1 MNGEEMEE
9 LKEGWRR
16 VRLGDVIDFNPKETL
31 KKNTMSKYVEMAQ
44 LQCFARNIIGY
55 SFKEYK
61 GGTKFRNGDTLLAR
75 ITPCLENGKTAFV
88 DILEEDEV
96 GFGSTE
102 YIVLRKKEGY
112 TDENYIFYLAISDLF
127 RQIAIKSMT
136 GTSGRQRVQTEVLKN
151 SEIVIPEVNIQKK
164 IASILSLLDE
174 KIELN
179 RKINQNLEEI
189 AQTLFKRWFIDFEF
203 PNEEGKPYKS
213 SGGKMIESELG
224 EIPEGWKI
232 KNLLEVGDF
241 INGLAMQKY
250 RPLDTEDSLKV
261 IKIKEMNSGFSKES
275 ELCSVNIP
283 DTYKVNF
290 GDILFSWSGTLKV
303 MFWNKECGGL
313 NQHIFKVIPKNVNK
327 LFLYFW
333 LKIHLQTF
341 IQIAQSKAT
350 TMGHIKRNDLN
361 NSKIIVPNTEFWI
374 YKEKILNSYL
384 EKIVYQS
391 KEIEKLIELRDYLL
405 PKLMNGEIDVSNL
418 KISKILNSDLSF
430 YLIQF
435 FHLIKIKLKQFF
447 LAILNHE
454 F

>member
-179 RKINQNLEEI
+179 RKINQNLEET

-213 SGGKMIESELG
+213 SGGKMIESEIG
-224 EIPEGWKI
+224 KIPEGWRVGKLGELIKIQNGYAFKSKDFLNKGDIGIIKI
-232 KNLLEVGDF
+232 KNISNKIIDILNTDF
-241 INGLAMQKY
+241 ISNDICKEVEDKY
-250 RPLDTEDSLKV
+250 L
-261 IKIKEMNSGFSKES
+261 
-275 ELCSVNIP
+275 VN
-283 DTYKVNF
+283 N
-290 GDILFSWSGTLKV
+290 GDILIAMTGAEIGKIGIV
-303 MFWNKECGGL
+303 PQNNKQLYL
-313 NQHIFKVIPKNVNK
+313 NQRVGKIVEVMNGGKEYSYFHLNQKKYQELIFLKSSGSAQPNISASEIENIEIIFPTLNLLNK
-327 LFLYFW
+327 FKDLTTENFFKIIYNLGEIEYL
-333 LKIHLQTF
+333 LKI
-341 IQIAQSKAT
+341 
-350 TMGHIKRNDLN
+350 
-361 NSKIIVPNTEFWI
+361 
-374 YKEKILNSYL
+374 
-384 EKIVYQS
+384 
-391 KEIEKLIELRDYLL
+391 RDYLL
-405 PKLMNGEIDVSNL
+405 PRLMNGEISV
-418 KISKILNSDLSF
+418 
-430 YLIQF
+430 
-435 FHLIKIKLKQFF
+435 
-447 LAILNHE
+447 
-454 F
+454 

>member
-1 MNGEEMEE
+1 MEE

-224 EIPEGWKI
+224 EIPEGWRVEKLGELIKIQNGYAFKSKDFLNKGDIGIIKI
-232 KNLLEVGDF
+232 KNISNKIIDILNTDF
-241 INGLAMQKY
+241 ISNDICKEVEDKY
-250 RPLDTEDSLKV
+250 L
-261 IKIKEMNSGFSKES
+261 
-275 ELCSVNIP
+275 VN
-283 DTYKVNF
+283 N
-290 GDILFSWSGTLKV
+290 GDILIAMTGAEIGKIGIV
-303 MFWNKECGGL
+303 PQNNKQLYL
-313 NQHIFKVIPKNVNK
+313 NQRVGKIVEIMNGGKEYSYFHLNQKKYQELIFLKSSGSAQPNISASEIENIEIIFPTLNLLNK
-327 LFLYFW
+327 FKDLTTENFFKIIYNLGEIEYL
-333 LKIHLQTF
+333 LKI
-341 IQIAQSKAT
+341 
-350 TMGHIKRNDLN
+350 
-361 NSKIIVPNTEFWI
+361 
-374 YKEKILNSYL
+374 
-384 EKIVYQS
+384 
-391 KEIEKLIELRDYLL
+391 RDYLL
-405 PKLMNGEIDVSNL
+405 PRLMSGEISV
-418 KISKILNSDLSF
+418 
-430 YLIQF
+430 
-435 FHLIKIKLKQFF
+435 
-447 LAILNHE
+447 
-454 F
+454 

>member
-1 MNGEEMEE
+1 MEE

-179 RKINQNLEEI
+179 RKINQNLEET

-213 SGGKMIESELG
+213 SGGKMIESEIG
-224 EIPEGWKI
+224 KIPEGWRVGKLGELIKIQNGYAFKSKDFLNKGDIGIIKI
-232 KNLLEVGDF
+232 KNISNKIIDILNTDF
-241 INGLAMQKY
+241 ISNDICKEVEDKY
-250 RPLDTEDSLKV
+250 L
-261 IKIKEMNSGFSKES
+261 
-275 ELCSVNIP
+275 VN
-283 DTYKVNF
+283 N
-290 GDILFSWSGTLKV
+290 GDILIAMTGAEIGKIGIV
-303 MFWNKECGGL
+303 PQNNKQLYL
-313 NQHIFKVIPKNVNK
+313 NQRVGKIVEVMNGGKEYSYFHLNQKKYQELIFLKSSGSAQPNIGASEIENIEIIFPTLNLLNK
-327 LFLYFW
+327 FKDLTTENFFKIIYNLGEIEYL
-333 LKIHLQTF
+333 LKI
-341 IQIAQSKAT
+341 
-350 TMGHIKRNDLN
+350 
-361 NSKIIVPNTEFWI
+361 
-374 YKEKILNSYL
+374 
-384 EKIVYQS
+384 
-391 KEIEKLIELRDYLL
+391 RDYLL
-405 PKLMNGEIDVSNL
+405 PRLMNGEISV
-418 KISKILNSDLSF
+418 
-430 YLIQF
+430 
-435 FHLIKIKLKQFF
+435 
-447 LAILNHE
+447 
-454 F
+454 

>member
-1 MNGEEMEE
+1 MEE

-189 AQTLFKRWFIDFEF
+189 CQNYFVEIFIKNSNKNCSIGQISDLG
-203 PNEEGKPYKS
+203 NIV
-213 SGGKMIESELG
+213 SGATPSKKNQKYYTNFGIPWITPKDLSKISNKFISRGNLDITELG
-224 EIPEGWKI
+224 FKNSSVRLLPKGSVLFSSRAPIGYIAICSNDVTTNQGFKSIVPFKNIGTEFVYYFLKNNVQFLESRASGSTFKEISTTIMATTPAIIPK
-232 KNLLEVGDF
+232 
-241 INGLAMQKY
+241 
-250 RPLDTEDSLKV
+250 EDPLKV
-261 IKIKEMNSGFSKES
+261 FKKICINIFEKQYIIEKE
-275 ELCSVNIP
+275 
-283 DTYKVNF
+283 T
-290 GDILFSWSGTLKV
+290 
-303 MFWNKECGGL
+303 
-313 NQHIFKVIPKNVNK
+313 
-327 LFLYFW
+327 
-333 LKIHLQTF
+333 
-341 IQIAQSKAT
+341 
-350 TMGHIKRNDLN
+350 
-361 NSKIIVPNTEFWI
+361 
-374 YKEKILNSYL
+374 
-384 EKIVYQS
+384 
-391 KEIEKLIELRDYLL
+391 EKLIELRDYLL

>member
-1 MNGEEMEE
+1 MEE
-9 LKEGWRR
+9 LKEGWRK
-16 VRLGDVIDFNPKETL
+16 VKLGDVIDFNPKETL
-31 KKNTMSKYVEMAQ
+31 KKNTISKYVEMAQ

-55 SFKEYK
+55 SFREYK

-203 PNEEGKPYKS
+203 PNEEGKSYKS
-213 SGGKMIESELG
+213 NGGKMIESELG
-224 EIPEGWKI
+224 EIPEGWRSFSLKDIVKQIKPGTNFQPKRLDKGIPFLNI
-232 KNLLEVGDF
+232 KNIVNSEIDLNDVKYISEVDYEKVHKTWKPQEKDILISRIGTL
-241 INGLAMQKY
+241 GLV
-250 RPLDTEDSLKV
+250 TILKKNKLPIAVHYNFLV
-261 IKIKEMNSGFSKES
+261 IKAKKISS
-275 ELCSVNIP
+275 
-283 DTYKVNF
+283 Y
-290 GDILFSWSGTLKV
+290 
-303 MFWNKECGGL
+303 
-313 NQHIFKVIPKNVNK
+313 
-327 LFLYFW
+327 FLYFL
-333 LKIHLQTF
+333 LKSQEFQKKYDSIKKQSVQEYVTVEDVEEIKVVLPENLEILYEKYF
-341 IQIAQSKAT
+341 ISFYKEI
-350 TMGHIKRNDLN
+350 IKNQD
-361 NSKIIVPNTEFWI
+361 EI
-374 YKEKILNSYL
+374 YKLK
-384 EKIVYQS
+384 
-391 KEIEKLIELRDYLL
+391 ELRDYLL
-405 PKLMNGEIDVSNL
+405 PRLMSGEISV
-418 KISKILNSDLSF
+418 
-430 YLIQF
+430 
-435 FHLIKIKLKQFF
+435 
-447 LAILNHE
+447 
-454 F
+454 

>member
-1 MNGEEMEE
+1 MEE

-179 RKINQNLEEI
+179 RKINQNLEET

-203 PNEEGKPYKS
+203 PNEEGKTYKS
-213 SGGKMIESELG
+213 SGGKMIESEIG
-224 EIPEGWKI
+224 KIPEGWRVGKLGELIKIQNGYAFKSKDFLNKGDIGIIKI
-232 KNLLEVGDF
+232 KNISNKIIDILNTDF
-241 INGLAMQKY
+241 ISNDICKEVEDKY
-250 RPLDTEDSLKV
+250 L
-261 IKIKEMNSGFSKES
+261 
-275 ELCSVNIP
+275 VN
-283 DTYKVNF
+283 N
-290 GDILFSWSGTLKV
+290 GDILIAMTGAEIGKIGIV
-303 MFWNKECGGL
+303 PQNNKQLYL
-313 NQHIFKVIPKNVNK
+313 NQRVGKIVEVMNGGKEYSYFHLNQKKYQELIFLKSSGSAQPNISASEIENIEIIFPTLNLLNK
-327 LFLYFW
+327 FKDLTTENFFKIIYNLGEIEYL
-333 LKIHLQTF
+333 LKI
-341 IQIAQSKAT
+341 
-350 TMGHIKRNDLN
+350 
-361 NSKIIVPNTEFWI
+361 
-374 YKEKILNSYL
+374 
-384 EKIVYQS
+384 
-391 KEIEKLIELRDYLL
+391 RDYLL
-405 PKLMNGEIDVSNL
+405 PRLMNGEISV
-418 KISKILNSDLSF
+418 
-430 YLIQF
+430 
-435 FHLIKIKLKQFF
+435 
-447 LAILNHE
+447 
-454 F
+454 

>member
-224 EIPEGWKI
+224 EIPEGWRVGKLGELIKIQNGYAFKSKDFLNKGDIGIIKI
-232 KNLLEVGDF
+232 KNISNKIIDILNTDF
-241 INGLAMQKY
+241 ISNDICKEVEDKY
-250 RPLDTEDSLKV
+250 L
-261 IKIKEMNSGFSKES
+261 
-275 ELCSVNIP
+275 VN
-283 DTYKVNF
+283 N
-290 GDILFSWSGTLKV
+290 GDILIAMTGAEIGKIGIV
-303 MFWNKECGGL
+303 PQNNKQLYL
-313 NQHIFKVIPKNVNK
+313 NQRVGKIVEIMNGGKEYSYFHLNQKKYQELIFLKSSGSAQPNISASEIENIEIIFPTLNLLNK
-327 LFLYFW
+327 FKDLTTENFFKIIYNLGEIEYL
-333 LKIHLQTF
+333 LKI
-341 IQIAQSKAT
+341 
-350 TMGHIKRNDLN
+350 
-361 NSKIIVPNTEFWI
+361 
-374 YKEKILNSYL
+374 
-384 EKIVYQS
+384 
-391 KEIEKLIELRDYLL
+391 RDYLL
-405 PKLMNGEIDVSNL
+405 PRLMSGEISV
-418 KISKILNSDLSF
+418 
-430 YLIQF
+430 
-435 FHLIKIKLKQFF
+435 
-447 LAILNHE
+447 
-454 F
+454 

>member
-179 RKINQNLEEI
+179 RKINQNLEET

-203 PNEEGKPYKS
+203 PNEEGKTYKS
-213 SGGKMIESELG
+213 SGGKMIESEIG
-224 EIPEGWKI
+224 KIPEGWRVGKLGELIKIQNGYAFKSKDFLNKGDIGIIKI
-232 KNLLEVGDF
+232 KNISNKIIDILNTDF
-241 INGLAMQKY
+241 ISNDICKEVEDKY
-250 RPLDTEDSLKV
+250 L
-261 IKIKEMNSGFSKES
+261 
-275 ELCSVNIP
+275 VN
-283 DTYKVNF
+283 N
-290 GDILFSWSGTLKV
+290 GDILIAMTGAEIGKIGIV
-303 MFWNKECGGL
+303 PQNNKQLYL
-313 NQHIFKVIPKNVNK
+313 NQRVGKIVEVMNGGKEYSYFHLNQKKYQELIFLKSSGSAQPNISASEIENIEIIFPTLNLLNK
-327 LFLYFW
+327 FKDLTTENFFKIIYNLGEIEYL
-333 LKIHLQTF
+333 LKI
-341 IQIAQSKAT
+341 
-350 TMGHIKRNDLN
+350 
-361 NSKIIVPNTEFWI
+361 
-374 YKEKILNSYL
+374 
-384 EKIVYQS
+384 
-391 KEIEKLIELRDYLL
+391 RDYLL
-405 PKLMNGEIDVSNL
+405 PRLMNGEISV
-418 KISKILNSDLSF
+418 
-430 YLIQF
+430 
-435 FHLIKIKLKQFF
+435 
-447 LAILNHE
+447 
-454 F
+454 

>member
-1 MNGEEMEE
+1 MEE
-9 LKEGWRR
+9 LKEGWRK
-16 VRLGDVIDFNPKETL
+16 VKLGDVIDFNPKETL
-31 KKNTMSKYVEMAQ
+31 KKNTISKYVEMAQ

-55 SFKEYK
+55 SFREYK

-179 RKINQNLEEI
+179 KKINQNLEEI

-224 EIPEGWKI
+224 EIPERWRVGKLGEIIEINPKENLKKLEKKIYIEMKCLSETSSIISEYYEREFTGTGTKFKNKDTLMARITPCLENGKIGYVNFLEDNDIGW
-232 KNLLEVGDF
+232 GS
-241 INGLAMQKY
+241 
-250 RPLDTEDSLKV
+250 TEFNILRSQ
-261 IKIKEMNSGFSKES
+261 N
-275 ELCSVNIP
+275 NIP
-283 DTYKVNF
+283 KELSYFIARSKNFLDYAINNMNGSSGRQRVN
-290 GDILFSWSGTLKV
+290 GKILEEYDI
-303 MFWNKECGGL
+303 
-313 NQHIFKVIPKNVNK
+313 VISPEN
-327 LFLYFW
+327 
-333 LKIHLQTF
+333 
-341 IQIAQSKAT
+341 
-350 TMGHIKRNDLN
+350 
-361 NSKIIVPNTEFWI
+361 I
-374 YKEKILNSYL
+374 YKKFGKVSNSIMNQI
-384 EKIVYQS
+384 ENNR
-391 KEIEKLIELRDYLL
+391 KEIEKLQKLRDYLL
-405 PKLMNGEIDVSNL
+405 PRLMNGEISV
-418 KISKILNSDLSF
+418 
-430 YLIQF
+430 
-435 FHLIKIKLKQFF
+435 
-447 LAILNHE
+447 
-454 F
+454 

>member
-179 RKINQNLEEI
+179 RKINQNLEEA

-224 EIPEGWKI
+224 EIPEGWRVGKLGEIIEINPKENLKKLEKKI
-232 KNLLEVGDF
+232 YIEMKCLSETSSIISEYYEREFTGTGTKFKNKDTLMARITPCLE
-241 INGLAMQKY
+241 NG
-250 RPLDTEDSLKV
+250 
-261 IKIKEMNSGFSKES
+261 KIG
-275 ELCSVNIP
+275 
-283 DTYKVNF
+283 YVNF
-290 GDILFSWSGTLKV
+290 LKDNDIGWGS
-303 MFWNKECGGL
+303 
-313 NQHIFKVIPKNVNK
+313 
-327 LFLYFW
+327 
-333 LKIHLQTF
+333 
-341 IQIAQSKAT
+341 
-350 TMGHIKRNDLN
+350 
-361 NSKIIVPNTEFWI
+361 TEFNILRSQNNLPKELSYFIARSKNFLDYAISNMNGSSGRQRVNGKILEEYNIVISPENI
-374 YKEKILNSYL
+374 YKKFGKVSNSIMNQI
-384 EKIVYQS
+384 ENNR

-405 PKLMNGEIDVSNL
+405 PRLMSGEISV
-418 KISKILNSDLSF
+418 
-430 YLIQF
+430 
-435 FHLIKIKLKQFF
+435 
-447 LAILNHE
+447 
-454 F
+454 

>member
-1 MNGEEMEE
+1 MEE
-9 LKEGWRR
+9 LKAGWRR

-179 RKINQNLEEI
+179 RKINQNLEET

-213 SGGKMIESELG
+213 SGGKMIESEIG
-224 EIPEGWKI
+224 KIPEGWRVGKLGELIKIQNGYAFKSKDFLNKGDIGIIKI
-232 KNLLEVGDF
+232 KNISNKIIDILNTDF
-241 INGLAMQKY
+241 ISNDICKEVEDKY
-250 RPLDTEDSLKV
+250 L
-261 IKIKEMNSGFSKES
+261 
-275 ELCSVNIP
+275 VN
-283 DTYKVNF
+283 N
-290 GDILFSWSGTLKV
+290 GDILIAMTGAEIGKIGIV
-303 MFWNKECGGL
+303 PQNNKQLYL
-313 NQHIFKVIPKNVNK
+313 NQRVGKIVEVMNGGKEYSYFHLNQKKYQELIFLKSSGSAQPNISASEIENIEIIFPTLNLLNK
-327 LFLYFW
+327 FKDLTTENFFKIIYNLGEIEYL
-333 LKIHLQTF
+333 LKI
-341 IQIAQSKAT
+341 
-350 TMGHIKRNDLN
+350 
-361 NSKIIVPNTEFWI
+361 
-374 YKEKILNSYL
+374 
-384 EKIVYQS
+384 
-391 KEIEKLIELRDYLL
+391 RDYLL
-405 PKLMNGEIDVSNL
+405 PRLMNGEISV
-418 KISKILNSDLSF
+418 
-430 YLIQF
+430 
-435 FHLIKIKLKQFF
+435 
-447 LAILNHE
+447 
-454 F
+454 

>member
-164 IASILSLLDE
+164 IASILSSLDE

-179 RKINQNLEEI
+179 RKINQNLEET

-213 SGGKMIESELG
+213 SGGKMIESEIG
-224 EIPEGWKI
+224 KIPEGWRVGKLGELIKIQNGYAFKSKDFLNKGDIGIIKI
-232 KNLLEVGDF
+232 KNISNKIIDILNTDF
-241 INGLAMQKY
+241 ISNDICKEVEDKY
-250 RPLDTEDSLKV
+250 L
-261 IKIKEMNSGFSKES
+261 
-275 ELCSVNIP
+275 VN
-283 DTYKVNF
+283 N
-290 GDILFSWSGTLKV
+290 GDILIAMTGAEIGKIGIV
-303 MFWNKECGGL
+303 PQNNKQLYL
-313 NQHIFKVIPKNVNK
+313 NQRVGKIVEVMNGGKEYSYFHLNQKKYQELIFLKSSGSAQPNISASEIENIEIIFPTLNLLNK
-327 LFLYFW
+327 FKDLTTENFFKIIYNLGEIEYL
-333 LKIHLQTF
+333 LKI
-341 IQIAQSKAT
+341 
-350 TMGHIKRNDLN
+350 
-361 NSKIIVPNTEFWI
+361 
-374 YKEKILNSYL
+374 
-384 EKIVYQS
+384 
-391 KEIEKLIELRDYLL
+391 RDYLL
-405 PKLMNGEIDVSNL
+405 PRLMNGEISV
-418 KISKILNSDLSF
+418 
-430 YLIQF
+430 
-435 FHLIKIKLKQFF
+435 
-447 LAILNHE
+447 
-454 F
+454 

>member
-179 RKINQNLEEI
+179 RKINQNLEET

-213 SGGKMIESELG
+213 SGGKMIESEIG
-224 EIPEGWKI
+224 KIPEGWRVGKLGEFIKIQNGYAFKSKDFLNKGDIGIIKI
-232 KNLLEVGDF
+232 KNISNKIIDILNTDF
-241 INGLAMQKY
+241 ISNDICKEVEDKY
-250 RPLDTEDSLKV
+250 L
-261 IKIKEMNSGFSKES
+261 
-275 ELCSVNIP
+275 VN
-283 DTYKVNF
+283 N
-290 GDILFSWSGTLKV
+290 GDILIAMTGAEIGKIGIV
-303 MFWNKECGGL
+303 PQNNKQLYL
-313 NQHIFKVIPKNVNK
+313 NQRVGKIVEVMNGGKEYSYFHLNQKKYQELIFLKSSGSAQPNISASEIENIEIIFPTLNLLNK
-327 LFLYFW
+327 FKDLTTENFFKIIYNLGEIEYL
-333 LKIHLQTF
+333 LKI
-341 IQIAQSKAT
+341 
-350 TMGHIKRNDLN
+350 
-361 NSKIIVPNTEFWI
+361 
-374 YKEKILNSYL
+374 
-384 EKIVYQS
+384 
-391 KEIEKLIELRDYLL
+391 RDYLL
-405 PKLMNGEIDVSNL
+405 PRLMNGEISV
-418 KISKILNSDLSF
+418 
-430 YLIQF
+430 
-435 FHLIKIKLKQFF
+435 
-447 LAILNHE
+447 
-454 F
+454 

>member
-1 MNGEEMEE
+1 MEE

-189 AQTLFKRWFIDFEF
+189 CQNYFVEIFIKNSNKNCSIGQISDLG
-203 PNEEGKPYKS
+203 NIV
-213 SGGKMIESELG
+213 SGATPSKKNQKYYTNFGIPWITPKDLSKISNKFISRGNLDITELG
-224 EIPEGWKI
+224 FKNSSVRLLPKGSVLFSSRAPIGYIAICSNDVTTNQGFKSIVPFKNIGTEFVYYFLKNNVQFLESRASGSTFKEISTTIMATTPAIIPK
-232 KNLLEVGDF
+232 
-241 INGLAMQKY
+241 
-250 RPLDTEDSLKV
+250 EDPLKV
-261 IKIKEMNSGFSKES
+261 FKKICINIFEKQYIIEKE
-275 ELCSVNIP
+275 
-283 DTYKVNF
+283 T
-290 GDILFSWSGTLKV
+290 
-303 MFWNKECGGL
+303 
-313 NQHIFKVIPKNVNK
+313 
-327 LFLYFW
+327 
-333 LKIHLQTF
+333 
-341 IQIAQSKAT
+341 
-350 TMGHIKRNDLN
+350 
-361 NSKIIVPNTEFWI
+361 
-374 YKEKILNSYL
+374 
-384 EKIVYQS
+384 
-391 KEIEKLIELRDYLL
+391 EKLIELRDYLL

-418 KISKILNSDLSF
+418 KISKILNSD
-430 YLIQF
+430 
-435 FHLIKIKLKQFF
+435 
-447 LAILNHE
+447 
-454 F
+454 

>member
-1 MNGEEMEE
+1 MEE

-179 RKINQNLEEI
+179 RKINQNLEET

-213 SGGKMIESELG
+213 SGGKMIESEIG
-224 EIPEGWKI
+224 KIPEGWRVGKLGEFIKIQNGYAFKSKDFLNKGDIGIIKI
-232 KNLLEVGDF
+232 KNISNKIIDILNTDF
-241 INGLAMQKY
+241 ISNDICKEVEDKY
-250 RPLDTEDSLKV
+250 L
-261 IKIKEMNSGFSKES
+261 
-275 ELCSVNIP
+275 VN
-283 DTYKVNF
+283 N
-290 GDILFSWSGTLKV
+290 GDILIAMTGAEIGKIGIV
-303 MFWNKECGGL
+303 PQNNKQLYL
-313 NQHIFKVIPKNVNK
+313 NQRVGKIVEVMNGGKEYSYFHLNQKKYQELIFLKSSGSAQPNISASEIENIEIIFPTLNLLNK
-327 LFLYFW
+327 FKDLTTENFFKIIYNLGEIEYL
-333 LKIHLQTF
+333 LKI
-341 IQIAQSKAT
+341 
-350 TMGHIKRNDLN
+350 
-361 NSKIIVPNTEFWI
+361 
-374 YKEKILNSYL
+374 
-384 EKIVYQS
+384 
-391 KEIEKLIELRDYLL
+391 RDYLL
-405 PKLMNGEIDVSNL
+405 PRLMNGEISV
-418 KISKILNSDLSF
+418 
-430 YLIQF
+430 
-435 FHLIKIKLKQFF
+435 
-447 LAILNHE
+447 
-454 F
+454 

>member
-1 MNGEEMEE
+1 MEE

-179 RKINQNLEEI
+179 RKINQNLEET

-213 SGGKMIESELG
+213 SGGKMIESEIG
-224 EIPEGWKI
+224 KIPEGWRVGKLGELIKIQNGYAFKSKDFLNKGDIGIIKI
-232 KNLLEVGDF
+232 KNISNKIIDILNTDF
-241 INGLAMQKY
+241 ISNDICKEVEDKY
-250 RPLDTEDSLKV
+250 L
-261 IKIKEMNSGFSKES
+261 
-275 ELCSVNIP
+275 VN
-283 DTYKVNF
+283 N
-290 GDILFSWSGTLKV
+290 GDILIAMTGAEIGKIGIV
-303 MFWNKECGGL
+303 PQNNKQLYL
-313 NQHIFKVIPKNVNK
+313 NQRVGKIVEVMNGGKEYSYFHLNQKKYQELIFLKSSGSAQPNISASEIENIEIIFPTLNLLNK
-327 LFLYFW
+327 FKDLTTENFFKIIYNLGEIEYL
-333 LKIHLQTF
+333 LKI
-341 IQIAQSKAT
+341 
-350 TMGHIKRNDLN
+350 
-361 NSKIIVPNTEFWI
+361 
-374 YKEKILNSYL
+374 
-384 EKIVYQS
+384 
-391 KEIEKLIELRDYLL
+391 RDYLL
-405 PKLMNGEIDVSNL
+405 PRLMNGEISV
-418 KISKILNSDLSF
+418 
-430 YLIQF
+430 
-435 FHLIKIKLKQFF
+435 
-447 LAILNHE
+447 
-454 F
+454 

>member
-1 MNGEEMEE
+1 MEE
-9 LKEGWRR
+9 LKAGWRK
-16 VRLGDVIDFNPKETL
+16 VKLGDIIDFNPKETL
-31 KKNTMSKYVEMAQ
+31 KKNTISKYVEMAQ

-164 IASILSLLDE
+164 IASILYLLDE

-179 RKINQNLEEI
+179 RKINQNLEET

-224 EIPEGWKI
+224 EIPERWRVGKLGEIIEINPKENLKKLEKKIYIEMKCLSETSSIISEYYEREFTGTGTKFKNKDTLMARITPCLENGKIGYVNFLEDNDIGW
-232 KNLLEVGDF
+232 GS
-241 INGLAMQKY
+241 
-250 RPLDTEDSLKV
+250 TEFNILRSQ
-261 IKIKEMNSGFSKES
+261 N
-275 ELCSVNIP
+275 NIP
-283 DTYKVNF
+283 KELSYFIARSKNFLDYAISNMNGSSGRQRVN
-290 GDILFSWSGTLKV
+290 GKILEEY
-303 MFWNKECGGL
+303 N
-313 NQHIFKVIPKNVNK
+313 IVISPEN
-327 LFLYFW
+327 
-333 LKIHLQTF
+333 
-341 IQIAQSKAT
+341 
-350 TMGHIKRNDLN
+350 
-361 NSKIIVPNTEFWI
+361 I
-374 YKEKILNSYL
+374 YKKFGKVSNSIMNQI
-384 EKIVYQS
+384 ENNR
-391 KEIEKLIELRDYLL
+391 KEIEKLQKLRDYLL
-405 PKLMNGEIDVSNL
+405 PRLMSGEISV
-418 KISKILNSDLSF
+418 
-430 YLIQF
+430 
-435 FHLIKIKLKQFF
+435 
-447 LAILNHE
+447 
-454 F
+454 